1 MIKEFRKE
9 YFFLSNFYPVSV
21 EYDGLTYPSSEAAFQ
36 AQKTM
41 NLEIRKR
48 FTKITPSE
56 AKKLGKNISLR
67 GDWEKVKVKTMYQIC
82 YAKFFQNADLKKK
95 LIATGNQIL
104 IEENRWGDTF
114 WGVCNGKG
122 ENHLGKCLM
131 KIREE
136 IKHENNE
143 LDGGVI

>member
-1 MIKEFRKE
+1 MIKEFRKD

-21 EYDGLTYPSSEAAFQ
+21 EYDGLVYPSSEAAFQ
-36 AQKTM
+36 AQKTI

-48 FTKITPSE
+48 FTKVTPLE

-67 GDWEKVKVKTMYQIC
+67 EDWEKVKVKTMYKIC

-95 LIATGNQIL
+95 LIATDNQIL

-114 WGVCNGKG
+114 WGQVNGIGK
-122 ENHLGKCLM
+122 NYLGKCLM

-143 LDGGVI
+143 LDEGET